1 MRSIP
6 AAAFGFL
13 LVLVFAA
20 TGHAQ
25 GIETRAREAILLDA
39 TTGSVLLEHNA
50 DQRMPTASMSKVMTL
65 YMVFEALEEGRLH
78 LDDELEVSERAW
90 RMGGSS
96 MFVEVGDRVRVE
108 DLIRGVIVHSGNDA
122 SVVLA
127 EALGGTEE
135 EFARQMNE
143 QAAELGLSASHF
155 ANATGWPDDNHYSTA
170 RDLAHLAQ
178 ALIEDFPQYY
188 HYFSEEEFQYG
199 VAPSGEPMDPQHNR
213 NPLLGNF
220 EGADGLKT
228 GHTQEAGY
236 GMIGSA
242 IRGDQ
247 RLIVVISGLPTD
259 TARGEEASRL
269 LDWGFREFRTV
280 SVFDAGEVIDTARV
294 WMGTEGRVPL
304 VLANDLTLT
313 LRNADLEGLEARV
326 RIDEPVPAPIAAG
339 SQPGN
344 AVLVFT
350 APDMPT
356 REVPLVA
363 AMDVGEA
370 GFFGRVA
377 GAMEYLLYR
386 FL

>member
-13 LVLVFAA
+13 LVVVFTA
-20 TGHAQ
+20 TGYAQ

-50 DQRMPTASMSKVMTL
+50 DQRMPTASMSKVMTM
-65 YMVFEALEEGRLH
+65 YMVFEALEDGRLH

-135 EFARQMNE
+135 EFARQMNA
-143 QAAELGLSASHF
+143 QAQELGLTGSHF
-155 ANATGWPDDNHYSTA
+155 ANATGWPADDHYSTA

-178 ALIEDFPQYY
+178 ALIEHFPQYY
-188 HYFSEEEFQYG
+188 HYFSEQEFQYG
-199 VAPSGEPMDPQHNR
+199 VAPDGNPMDPQHNR

-228 GHTQEAGY
+228 GHTEEAGY

-247 RLIVVISGLPTD
+247 RLIVVISGLPSD
-259 TARGEEASRL
+259 AARGEEASRL

-280 SVFDAGEVIDTARV
+280 SVFDAGEVIDTAQV

-339 SQPGN
+339 TQPGN

-377 GAMEYLLYR
+377 GAVEYLLYR